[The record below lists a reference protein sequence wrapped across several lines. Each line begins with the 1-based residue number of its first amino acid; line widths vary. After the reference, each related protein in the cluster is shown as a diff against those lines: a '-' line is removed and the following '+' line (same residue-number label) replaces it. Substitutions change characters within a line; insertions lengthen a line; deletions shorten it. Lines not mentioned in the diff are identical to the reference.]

1 MMQSTPE
8 IKVKIRLCL
17 AKCPKR
23 QQNSPT
29 NRNNVAKMK
38 NSADLVTASGTH
50 RHYARWS
57 ASLIPY
63 LTTGQKVN
71 KVMYVFV

>member
-8 IKVKIRLCL
+8 IKVKMRLCL

-29 NRNNVAKMK
+29 NRNSVAKMK
-38 NSADLVTASGTH
+38 NSADLVTASGTQTLREVVSKPH
-50 RHYARWS
+50 
-57 ASLIPY
+57 SLFNDPSK
-63 LTTGQKVN
+63 G
-71 KVMYVFV
+71 

>member
-1 MMQSTPE
+1 MIQSTPE
-8 IKVKIRLCL
+8 IKVKMRLCL

-29 NRNNVAKMK
+29 NRNSVAKMK

-50 RHYARWS
+50 RYYARWS
-57 ASLIPY
+57 ASLIRY
-63 LTTGQKVN
+63 LTTRKQVK
-71 KVMYVFV
+71 KAM